1 MLWSRFRGALARA
14 RLMVALVSI
23 AFLFGLPPQAYA
35 SPATCRLRWPA
46 MMPGD
51 AHRFDREAECRADRP
66 AWSLIDKSAR
76 VNSGGAPS
84 RYAVAALVEAKAAAI
99 GVPVSLAL
107 AIARFESGLHMLLH
121 GSAGE
126 RGAMQVLPQTA
137 RQVGIAGNLYG
148 PAGIEA
154 GVRYLK
160 LAIALHR
167 RAGWCA
173 VASAYN
179 VGVWRESRCTAYG
192 RAVVAMA
199 SRP

>member
-1 MLWSRFRGALARA
+1 MLRFRFRGALARA
-14 RLMVALVSI
+14 HITAVLLAIAL
-23 AFLFGLPPQAYA
+23 LFVLLPQAHA
-35 SPATCRLRWPA
+35 SPGACRAHWPEI
-46 MMPGD
+46 PGD
-51 AHRFDREAECRADRP
+51 AYRLGRAPACHAVWSAQPAFDPDPNASPELVLPRR
-66 AWSLIDKSAR
+66 
-76 VNSGGAPS
+76 G
-84 RYAVAALVEAKAAAI
+84 VAALVAAKAMAV

-107 AIARFESGLHMLLH
+107 AIARFESGLHMFMH
-121 GSAGE
+121 GAAGE

-137 RQVGIAGNLYG
+137 RQIGVGGNLYG

-167 RAGWCA
+167 RDGWCP

-179 VGVWRESRCTAYG
+179 TGVWRESRCTSYG

-199 SRP
+199 GRP